1 MSPINLPTVLIVDD
15 ERINRTALAELLKD
29 ECRVVLAK
37 DGVSALQRV
46 AEAARHRHDRSPFHI

>member
-29 ECRVVLAK
+29 ECRVVTLP
-37 DGVSALQRV
+37 R
-46 AEAARHRHDRSPFHI
+46 FHVHQVMQPTGCAPL